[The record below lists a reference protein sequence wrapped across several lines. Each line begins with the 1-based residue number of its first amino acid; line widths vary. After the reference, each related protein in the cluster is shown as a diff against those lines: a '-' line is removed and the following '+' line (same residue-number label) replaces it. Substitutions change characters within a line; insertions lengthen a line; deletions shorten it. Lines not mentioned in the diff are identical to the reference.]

1 MKKLALALAT
11 SAALLA
17 ASSAAMAHQAGEF
30 FVRGGPILAVPNT
43 DTHNYKSDLPLSY
56 DFDVNSNAQLGLTG
70 TYMIT
75 DNLGVELLAASP
87 FSHEIKL
94 NTLSVGNNDIK
105 DVGTIAKTKHL
116 PPSLYLQYYFL
127 DANSPARP
135 YVGAGINY
143 THFFDTH
150 FNSTIDNAGL
160 GVTAHNLKLKDSWG
174 PVVNAGIDINI
185 TDKLFFNTS
194 VWWAKIKTK
203 ATFDLKD
210 ANGKMHSQE
219 ARVTLDPTIFFV
231 GLGYRF

>member
-43 DTHNYKSDLPLSY
+43 ATHNYAGNALDY
-56 DFDVNSNAQLGLTG
+56 NFDVNSNAQLGLTG

-75 DNLGVELLAASP
+75 DNLGVELLAATP

-94 NTLSVGNNDIK
+94 GGS
-105 DVGTIAKTKHL
+105 TIAKTKHL

-127 DANSPARP
+127 NADAPARP

-143 THFFDTH
+143 TTFFSEQEKLD
-150 FNSTIDNAGL
+150 GL
-160 GVTAHNLKLKDSWG
+160 SNLKLKDSWG
-174 PVVNAGIDINI
+174 PVVNAGIDINL
-185 TDKLFFNTS
+185 TDKLFVNTS

-203 ATFDLKD
+203 ATFDL
-210 ANGKMHSQE
+210 GGQPQE

>member
-43 DTHNYKSDLPLSY
+43 ATHNYAGNALDY
-56 DFDVNSNAQLGLTG
+56 NFDVNSNAQLGLTG

-75 DNLGVELLAASP
+75 DNLGVELLAATP
-87 FSHEIKL
+87 FSHEIKQAGL
-94 NTLSVGNNDIK
+94 
-105 DVGTIAKTKHL
+105 GTIAKTKHL

-127 DANSPARP
+127 NADAPARP

-143 THFFDTH
+143 TTFFSEQEKL
-150 FNSTIDNAGL
+150 NGL
-160 GVTAHNLKLKDSWG
+160 SNLKLKDSWG
-174 PVVNAGIDINI
+174 PVVNAGIDINL
-185 TDKLFFNTS
+185 TDKLFVNTS

-203 ATFDLKD
+203 ATFDL
-210 ANGKMHSQE
+210 GGQPLE